1 MLARAS
7 PWRVISVASAD
18 ARRARTRAER
28 EANRHFVATIAHY
41 ARKET
46 VDADRREECGDRG
59 KRGQDKHQHPGSRS
73 GIQDPLVHGPDAAER
88 QRRIDPL
95 ERSSQARGDGRRVRP
110 TRDEVHRT
118 KWELSMRVIDGRLG
132 RATERC
138 MLHVCNNANDPERDV
153 AGEVSSERSDVGHR
167 RNDPQA
173 DRIEVRK
180 VLLGSTRF
188 CGVLQGSFWGS
199 AGFVLGFCRFVLS
212 GPPGSPHRVAE
223 PCRT

>member
-1 MLARAS
+1 MLIVRADPGFIQHSTFSILPTHFSNLPAAR
-7 PWRVISVASAD
+7 PVPH
-18 ARRARTRAER
+18 ARRVPHTPLLRR
-28 EANRHFVATIAHY
+28 EA
-41 ARKET
+41 ARRRQPRWRLGLISESGT
-46 VDADRREECGDRG
+46 GRRSGHRPRAVRRRDRPRFRCWQGRAPACYQRREECGDRG

-138 MLHVCNNANDPERDV
+138 MLHVCKQCQ
-153 AGEVSSERSDVGHR
+153 RS
-167 RNDPQA
+167 
-173 DRIEVRK
+173 
-180 VLLGSTRF
+180 
-188 CGVLQGSFWGS
+188 
-199 AGFVLGFCRFVLS
+199 
-212 GPPGSPHRVAE
+212 
-223 PCRT
+223 